1 MGRGVGDGWG
11 LVMNKNLSTPF
22 KCAVRKWISLLLLAV
37 SLDNLVGRGCPPSTD
52 LFSSPEYAQF
62 WVFGGTLCVSLATSR
77 CHGLGFCVGLC
88 VVSALNSE
96 AVQSKACIST
106 AKYEHSPFF

>member
-1 MGRGVGDGWG
+1 MSVREKRNALFEAEKQRQLSLLARIEKIEVQYKGQPEDCT

-62 WVFGGTLCVSLATSR
+62 WVATS
-77 CHGLGFCVGLC
+77 CCCCVG
-88 VVSALNSE
+88 
-96 AVQSKACIST
+96 
-106 AKYEHSPFF
+106 